1 MEADIRHMKWWGWGH
16 EDVTFDDSTK
26 PELWPYLK
34 RELGVDEIRWEK
46 PVAFEDVTL
55 PEQKTTR
62 HSSPPSEP
70 SSAMARSLTTKSRA
84 WFMLPAKVFATSG

>member
-16 EDVTFDDSTK
+16 KDVTFDDSTK

-46 PVAFEDVTL
+46 PVAFEGVTL
-55 PEQKTTR
+55 PEQKKKRGLPCR
-62 HSSPPSEP
+62 HP
-70 SSAMARSLTTKSRA
+70 SRA
-84 WFMLPAKVFATSG
+84 RRRSGR